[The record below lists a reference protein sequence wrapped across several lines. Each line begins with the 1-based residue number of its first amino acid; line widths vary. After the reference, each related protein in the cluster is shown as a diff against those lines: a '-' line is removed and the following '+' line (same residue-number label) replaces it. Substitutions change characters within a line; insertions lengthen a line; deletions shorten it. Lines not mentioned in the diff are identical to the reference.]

1 MPSAIS
7 HNIDD
12 YESLLVVLQNVLG
25 VIVPDDQRSNLVE
38 RIEPLL
44 SSYKLDSFALFAEK
58 MACDADVCLNVLNAI
73 SQCQPAW
80 SLNAEAKNILH
91 KYILAQLPDKAKIWI
106 VGCGQGQ
113 LAYSVV
119 MEIDKYEHESGKAK
133 NFQLIATDV
142 SPNSINQAE
151 LAIYNKQQLSTLC
164 DDDKKRF
171 FKLNEKTGSGQ
182 VKDIF
187 RQKTTFSQ
195 CDLIEGFQSLGKM
208 DLIICPEV
216 LVYFSNSVKA
226 DIIQQ
231 FSDLLNS
238 GGIFVSGSNQ
248 AIIQFSEGLERVE
261 HPAGVFYRK
270 KAKEPLIK
278 S

>member
-12 YESLLVVLQNVLG
+12 YESLLVALQNVLG

-44 SSYKLDSFALFAEK
+44 SSYKLDSFALLAEK
-58 MACDADVCLNVLNAI
+58 LKACDADVCVNVLNAI
-73 SQCQPAW
+73 SQRQPAW
-80 SLNAEAKNILH
+80 SLNAEAINILH
-91 KYILAQLPDKAKIWI
+91 KYIFPQLPDKAKIWI

-119 MEIDKYEHESGKAK
+119 MEIDKYEHKSGKAK

-142 SPNSINQAE
+142 LPDDINQAE

-164 DDDKKRF
+164 DDDKKLF
-171 FKLNEKTGSGQ
+171 FTLNEKAGSGQ
-182 VKDIF
+182 VKDKF
-187 RQKTTFSQ
+187 RQQITFSQ
-195 CDLIEGFQSLGKM
+195 CDLIEGFQSLGQM
-208 DLIICPEV
+208 DLIICPKV

-226 DIIQQ
+226 GIIQQ

-238 GGIFVSGSNQ
+238 GGIFLTGSNQ
-248 AIIQFSEGLERVE
+248 AIIQFTECLERVE

-270 KAKEPLIK
+270 KGL
-278 S
+278 